1 MKAALV
7 AMDPAATRARS
18 GLEVS
23 EVRLPPEGAGAEGL
37 GWLTFLFSAYKS
49 GTLSIEGKTIDKLK
63 ANFLFKNYVLSHFP
77 CTYTSR

>member
-7 AMDPAATRARS
+7 AMDPVATRARL

-23 EVRLPPEGAGAEGL
+23 EARHPPEGAGAEGL

-49 GTLSIEGKTIDKLK
+49 GTLFFEGKNNRQTKSKI
-63 ANFLFKNYVLSHFP
+63 FF
-77 CTYTSR
+77 